1 MTTTKPLASYG
12 EWDVHTGHIACA
24 RAGYELDRAQLLSYT
39 QNWALHMS
47 EKQWCHLPDFL
58 AAYALF
64 LMLERERADQN
75 FRRLA
80 TREVRHAIQ

>member
-12 EWDVHTGHIACA
+12 EWDVHTSHIACE
-24 RAGYELDRAQLLSYT
+24 RAGYELDRTQLLSYT

-47 EKQWCHLPDFL
+47 EKQWCHLPDFM

-64 LMLERERADQN
+64 LMLDNVRHEQYITN
-75 FRRLA
+75 LLGG
-80 TREVRHAIQ
+80 REVLR